1 MKLKIGDA
9 GFLFASTV
17 VVNAG
22 NYLINLILG
31 RVLGPE
37 RFSEAS
43 VIATGVL
50 MLSFFAVG
58 LQLCSAKFNAQYFAS
73 DDKIQIIRFNSW
85 FDKRVLYLSLGLSF
99 ILIIFS
105 GLIQSYLQF
114 NSFWPI
120 IIIALG
126 LPFYFQMSTRRG
138 YVQGTDQFKK
148 MAFTYLLEMLLR
160 FVFTFGAL
168 YLVLSYFDS
177 LTTEA
182 VSIGFFFSFLAAI
195 WVVLPKQTNLEE
207 FSNKKLVYNF
217 IGIIIIYEFSQILIN
232 NSDVILTKH
241 FFDELNA
248 GLYAAVALIGRVV
261 FFGTWTIVTI
271 LFPKVIQKEKLGEP
285 HLQLF
290 WLSFLIVLA
299 FGVGITSA
307 CYLFPE
313 MIIGL
318 LFGDGYLSVAHLLW
332 KYAVATSLFACA
344 NVFAYYYMSLEKYVP
359 VILSVIAG
367 VLQIILIYMYH
378 ETVEQIIQVQI
389 MLMSG
394 LLISMVLFQLYNAF
408 FKSGH
413 KLSHS

>member
-1 MKLKIGDA
+1 MKLGDA
-9 GFLFASTV
+9 GFLFGSTV
-17 VVNAG
+17 IVNAG

-73 DDKIQIIRFNSW
+73 NDQTQIGKFNTW
-85 FDKRVLYLSLGLSF
+85 FDRKVL
-99 ILIIFS
+99 IFS
-105 GLIQSYLQF
+105 IGISVVLIVASRAIQDYLQF
-114 NSFWPI
+114 KSFWPI
-120 IIIALG
+120 VIIGIG
-126 LPFYFQMSTRRG
+126 IPFYFQMSTRRG
-138 YVQGTDQFKK
+138 YVQGTDQFRK
-148 MAFTYLLEMLLR
+148 MAFTYLFEMILR
-160 FVFTFGAL
+160 FVFTFSIL
-168 YLVLSYFDS
+168 YTVLEYYDS

-182 VSIGFFFSFLAAI
+182 VSVGFFFSFLAAI
-195 WVVLPKQTNLEE
+195 WVRLPKMDIKEKFEDQ
-207 FSNKKLVYNF
+207 KVVYSF
-217 IGIIIIYEFSQILIN
+217 IGIIIVYEFSQILIN

-285 HLQLF
+285 HLPLF
-290 WLSFLIVLA
+290 WMSFAIVLF
-299 FGVGITSA
+299 FGVMITGI
-307 CYLFPE
+307 CYAMPE

-318 LFGDGYLSVAHLLW
+318 LFGEEYLSVSHLLW

-344 NVFAYYYMSLEKYVP
+344 NVFAYYYMSLEKYAP
-359 VILSVIAG
+359 VVLSVIAG
-367 VLQIILIYMYH
+367 VAQIVLIYIYH
-378 ETVEQIIQVQI
+378 DTIEQIIYVQI
-389 MLMSG
+389 LLMFA
-394 LLISMVLFQLYNAF
+394 LLISMVIFQFFNAWTLR
-408 FKSGH
+408 KI
-413 KLSHS
+413 KLSIL